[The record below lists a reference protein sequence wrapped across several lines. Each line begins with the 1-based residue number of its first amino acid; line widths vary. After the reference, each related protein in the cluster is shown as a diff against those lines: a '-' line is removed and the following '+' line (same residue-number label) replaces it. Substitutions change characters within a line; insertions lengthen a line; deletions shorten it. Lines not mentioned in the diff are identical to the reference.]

1 MKLKDVIISEANG
14 EFVAVSVGGS
24 FNGMLKLNSTAAFIA
39 EAMQEETTV
48 EAIADKLCESYEV
61 ERDIAVKSVEA
72 VVEEFRKVGLIAE

>member
-48 EAIADKLCESYEV
+48 EAIADKISKKNMLFTV
-61 ERDIAVKSVEA
+61 QKS
-72 VVEEFRKVGLIAE
+72 LIFQK